1 MDVLVIVKFD
11 DSRSNHSQDIQGAQ
25 TNEQQSFS
33 VGNVMCFTILMT
45 WVPAFLCRFYV
56 VFEKMEGG
64 TLLDSILKR
73 GHLSEC
79 EASLVIRDIAR
90 ALSFLHKMGIAHR
103 DLKPENILC
112 VKPDQLTPV
121 KICDFDLGSGIQL
134 DDENSSQFVTTPE
147 LLSPV
152 HFS

>member
-1 MDVLVIVKFD
+1 MGCYFLV
-11 DSRSNHSQDIQGAQ
+11 
-25 TNEQQSFS
+25 
-33 VGNVMCFTILMT
+33 
-45 WVPAFLCRFYV
+45 CRFYV

-64 TLLDSILKR
+64 TLLDTILKR
-73 GHLSEC
+73 GHLSEW
-79 EASLVIRDIAR
+79 EASLIIRDISR
-90 ALSFLHKMGIAHR
+90 ALSFLHNMGIAHR

-134 DDENSSQFVTTPE
+134 DYENSSRFVTTPE

-152 HFS
+152 GF

>member
-1 MDVLVIVKFD
+1 MQHQSKVFIEIIV
-11 DSRSNHSQDIQGAQ
+11 
-25 TNEQQSFS
+25 
-33 VGNVMCFTILMT
+33 
-45 WVPAFLCRFYV
+45 RFYV

-64 TLLDSILKR
+64 TLLNTILKR
-73 GHLSEC
+73 GHLTEK
-79 EASLVIRDIAR
+79 EASVIIRDIAR

-121 KICDFDLGSGIQL
+121 KMCDFDLGSGIHL
-134 DDENSSQFVTTPE
+134 DYENSSRFITTPE

-152 HFS
+152 CMILNK